1 MFQEMMPMTQGGGGE
16 QIPLLPPGYYS
27 HISGVAQ
34 LSSNVANGGAGYSSA
49 IFVNITDL
57 GYTSVT
63 VSQGGSGAYMYKP
76 TFFKKDGTYEVG
88 AEIGAYSKS
97 LSLTSDIA
105 YIFLSG
111 GNSSGSGALTMT
123 FS

>member
-1 MFQEMMPMTQGGGGE
+1 MSFVDVEYGSGGSG
-16 QIPLLPPGYYS
+16 ISLLEPGYYS
-27 HISGVAQ
+27 YISGVAQ
-34 LSSNVANGGAGYSSA
+34 LSSNVASGGSGYSSA
-49 IFVNITDL
+49 LFVNVTDL

-88 AEIGAYSKS
+88 AEIGSYSKT

-111 GNSSGSGALTMT
+111 GNSSGAGALTMT